1 MKDTLIAIL
10 KKTRKYQSQIKT
22 SLSWFFIRFFLKV
35 PSKHFRIWYLNL
47 HKGVKIDKSVA
58 LYGGR

>member
-1 MKDTLIAIL
+1 MKNVFIAFL
-10 KKTRKYQSQIKT
+10 KKIRKYQGQIET
-22 SLSWFFIRFFLKV
+22 SLDWFFVRFFLNV

-58 LYGGR
+58 LYGGG